1 MRTERMGSSEF
12 QSAIQLHRLGH
23 VLHLGSSWVRRPNTH
38 LSQPFGPMTCSGACN
53 SSIPREALHIQQFH
67 LKTFSFFPPLR
78 SLKMAAAW
86 WFLVFSIVRQRTG
99 TATCLTSRYR
109 YTRVVQDCRECHG
122 KLWLVAISFLLALNA
137 GTTLVRFEYLRSTA
151 QIATASF
158 YISAHATASHSVRV
172 SMAESEEIFLS
183 IFSFYFTDGCLFPVK
198 KCILFLIN

>member
-1 MRTERMGSSEF
+1 MFSNFT
-12 QSAIQLHRLGH
+12 LK
-23 VLHLGSSWVRRPNTH
+23 
-38 LSQPFGPMTCSGACN
+38 LS
-53 SSIPREALHIQQFH
+53 L
-67 LKTFSFFPPLR
+67 FPQLR

-86 WFLVFSIVRQRTG
+86 WFLVFSIARQG
-99 TATCLTSRYR
+99 PELQHAKIVENAKIATSRYR

-183 IFSFYFTDGCLFPVK
+183 IFFSKWRRSFYFTDGCLFPVK